1 MKAVDQTASGQTVV
15 RQQRAYAENLARG
28 TGSPY

>member
-1 MKAVDQTASGQTVV
+1 MLDKLWLAGKEQYV
-15 RQQRAYAENLARG
+15 ENLARG